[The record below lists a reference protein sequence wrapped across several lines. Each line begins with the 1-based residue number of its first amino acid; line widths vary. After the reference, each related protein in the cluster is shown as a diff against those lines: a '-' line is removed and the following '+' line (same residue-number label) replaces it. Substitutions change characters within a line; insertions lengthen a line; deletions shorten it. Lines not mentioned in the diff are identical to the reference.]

1 MEAQQKPEGLRKPQA
16 GVSPLQKWMVMLAP
30 TGRQCTLSPL
40 RGWGISILL
49 LLLLSF
55 FLSVSATAQ
64 TFTQRIQTV
73 NGREAKMTV
82 THSKSIDDLVNG
94 PNAQPVATPAKSE
107 ETKKPTEV
115 KPTVTTATGRS
126 TEERRITPGNTPAQP
141 AATRPTTV
149 GGSEPVRDTVDIIL
163 NDQPRKKVMRNSYK
177 INGYRVQAFAG
188 GNQRKDKQKA
198 EQVGND
204 IKQHFP
210 DEPVYTH
217 FYSPRWICRVGNYR
231 TYEEAHEMLVNIR
244 KLGYTSATIVKGKI
258 TVQY

>member
-1 MEAQQKPEGLRKPQA
+1 MVFLMFTFSHFLMLTAGAQ
-16 GVSPLQKWMVMLAP
+16 S
-30 TGRQCTLSPL
+30 
-40 RGWGISILL
+40 
-49 LLLLSF
+49 
-55 FLSVSATAQ
+55 
-64 TFTQRIQTV
+64 FTQRLQTAKGKE
-73 NGREAKMTV
+73 GRMTI
-82 THSKSIDDLVNG
+82 THSAEIDKLVNG
-94 PNAQPVATPAKSE
+94 PHAQPVAPSATPA
-107 ETKKPTEV
+107 T
-115 KPTVTTATGRS
+115 TTATATPESSSSTAAARMPVTSSTSRS
-126 TEERRITPGNTPAQP
+126 TTTERT
-141 AATRPTTV
+141 
-149 GGSEPVRDTVDIIL
+149 EPVRDTVDIIL

-177 INGYRVQAFAG
+177 INGYRIQAFAG

-231 TYEEAHEMLVNIR
+231 TYEEAHEMLLNIR